1 MPKIELAWYASFLKN
16 MHGIIFIAIM
26 LGNVLDWY
34 IRYFLER
41 NGLDEFDGYSSGIGD
56 GGYSNPKVEFREGG
70 GAETEENVRR

>member
-41 NGLDEFDGYSSGIGD
+41 EGLDEFDGYSSGIG
-56 GGYSNPKVEFREGG
+56 GGYDTRVGMREGG
-70 GAETEENVRR
+70 GPET